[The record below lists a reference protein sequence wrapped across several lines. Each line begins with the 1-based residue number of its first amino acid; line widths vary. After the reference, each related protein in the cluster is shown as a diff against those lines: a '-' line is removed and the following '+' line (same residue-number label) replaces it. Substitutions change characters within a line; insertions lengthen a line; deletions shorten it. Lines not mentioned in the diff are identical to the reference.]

1 MLEYI
6 VDFPVWYLVNTEH
19 GNIMG
24 GTRKKG
30 ERFVP
35 IFSDEDLAERFVA
48 PKPEAAALFKP
59 VSVAG
64 SEFVDFLDTIEGEG
78 FTHVSLDIKPGGKS
92 PYGTIKQFRDAWNS
106 RPKK

>member
-1 MLEYI
+1 MAFAVSILPANFVRAVPFSGVCKVLEYI
-6 VDFPVWYLVNTEH
+6 ADFPVWYLVNTEH

-48 PKPEAAALFKP
+48 PKPEATALFNP
-59 VSVAG
+59 VSVAE
-64 SEFVDFLDTIEGEG
+64 SEFGDFLDTIEGEG
-78 FTHVSLDIKPGGKS
+78 
-92 PYGTIKQFRDAWNS
+92 
-106 RPKK
+106 